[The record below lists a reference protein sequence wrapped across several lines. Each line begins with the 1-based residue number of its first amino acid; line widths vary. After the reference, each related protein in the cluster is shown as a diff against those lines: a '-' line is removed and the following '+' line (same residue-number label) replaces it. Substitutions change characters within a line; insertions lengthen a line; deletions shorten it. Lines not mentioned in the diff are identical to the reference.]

1 MKTSRRGGALV
12 ALLAVFGAV
21 VLVLLVMG
29 LVFGWVGWSDDSQR
43 TILEI
48 DKVELQRDTDE
59 AVDTTKEA
67 LHGVAET
74 IEGAARDLQT
84 EDEEHI
90 TPVPEAD
97 EPLDDEV

>member
-12 ALLAVFGAV
+12 AILAAFGAV
-21 VLVLLVMG
+21 VLILLVTG
-29 LVFGWVGWSDDSQR
+29 LFFGWVGWSDDSQR

-48 DKVELQRDTDE
+48 DKVELQRDTNE
-59 AVDTTKEA
+59 AVDTTQEA

-84 EDEEHI
+84 EDEVPV
-90 TPVPEAD
+90 TPVPEPD
-97 EPLDDEV
+97 ETLDDEV